1 MNFVISIVNPEAR
14 TAMRE
19 IYKDLGLQIAVD
31 IPGKGT
37 AQPSMLELLGIES
50 IEKRM
55 FVTVADREKTKEL
68 LSLHRKRLF
77 TGVPGHGIVISVPVK
92 SVGGGKTLAYLS
104 QNKIPEKRTPEI
116 SPAYELVVIIGNEGC
131 TDTVMNAAR
140 SAGATG
146 GTVIHGKGTG
156 SSAGEKFYNVSIAK
170 EKEVILVVA
179 QSERKAEIM
188 RAVLEKAGP
197 ETPSGAI
204 IFSLPVNET
213 AGFGMFE

>member
-14 TAMRE
+14 AEMCE
-19 IYKDLGLQIAVD
+19 IYKALGLSMAVD
-31 IPGKGT
+31 VPGNGT
-37 AQPSMLELLGIES
+37 AVQSMLELLGIES
-50 IEKRM
+50 VEKHM
-55 FVTVADREKTKEL
+55 FVTVADRETTKEL
-68 LSLHRKRLF
+68 ISLHRKRMF

-104 QNKIPEKRTPEI
+104 QNKIPEKRSPEL
-116 SPAYELVVIIGNEGC
+116 SPAYELVVVIGNEGC

-156 SSAGEKFYNVSIAK
+156 ASNGHKFYNVSIAK
-170 EKEVILVVA
+170 EKEVILIVA
-179 QSERKAEIM
+179 QADRKAEIM

-197 ETPSGAI
+197 ETESGAI
-204 IFSLPVNET
+204 VFSLPVNET

>member
-1 MNFVISIVNPEAR
+1 MNVVISIVNPEAR

-50 IEKRM
+50 IEKHM

-68 LSLHRKRLF
+68 LSLHRKMLF

-116 SPAYELVVIIGNEGC
+116 SPVYELVVVIGNEGC

-140 SAGATG
+140 AAGAAG